1 MRRGGRQ
8 WRLQDRIVAWLVG
21 LIVVLQLLVFIA
33 VDLSVNRAVASQLRQ
48 ELEVGARIWD
58 RYVSSRGEALVDSA
72 GVLAGDFGFRRAVAT
87 GDEPTMR
94 SALANHVLRLGGDLA
109 ILHSVRGE
117 WRAAT
122 GAAVEELQGS
132 AEIARH
138 VERARM
144 EGRATGVFVLGGRA
158 HQVATV
164 PVMAP
169 DVIGWV
175 SVAQP
180 LDDGALAG
188 FREMTGLDAMI
199 RLAGRDGSQDGSV
212 VASTLAGGPDAAGRS
227 GVDPARIDGFVVLA
241 RDVGAG
247 GATGAGPGREAA
259 QLVLLAPTEAALA
272 PYRRLQVW
280 ILALSLSGAFLAVVV
295 AVFVAGSVSRPV
307 AAMATAARRVAGGD
321 FSARV
326 TPHGGREV
334 VALGDAFNRMQ
345 EALAARESRILHQ
358 ASHDGLTGLPNRV
371 SAARRLDEEI
381 ARAREGR
388 GACSVLMIDLDR
400 FKEINDT
407 LGHAFGDALLLE
419 VARRL
424 RAGVRSGDMVA
435 RLGGDEFLAILPGS
449 GLEAA
454 RELAVRVSAAIK
466 APMELSGTQV
476 AIESSIG
483 LAAFPDHA
491 DAAEPLLRRA
501 DMAMYQAKGE
511 HLPVCTY
518 EPGREESHLRQL
530 KLMSDLRRAQARGQ
544 LRLVFQPKLSLPEG
558 RVCHAEAL
566 LRWNHHELGPIGPD
580 EFIPLAERSG
590 IINTLSDFVIDGALA
605 ACRAWLDAGL
615 DLGVAINLSA
625 IDLLDDKLPD
635 AILGHLRRHRLP
647 PRHLI
652 VEVTES
658 AVMRDIEYAVRV
670 LERLRAAGVRL
681 AIDDFGTGHSSLAQ
695 LKRLPVDEL
704 KIDKSFVMRLV
715 EGSDDDVIV
724 RSTIE
729 IGHNMGLSVIAEGV
743 ETEAGLALLKRY
755 GCDMAQG
762 YLFSPP
768 LESAA
773 FAGWCNRHRDA
784 LAQA

>member
-1 MRRGGRQ
+1 MRN

-21 LIVVLQLLVFIA
+21 VIVALQMLVFIA
-33 VDLSVNRAVASQLRQ
+33 VDLSVSRAVDAQLRH

-58 RYVSSRGEALVDSA
+58 RYMQARGEALVDSA

-94 SALANHVLRLGGDLA
+94 SALANHVLRLGGELSV
-109 ILHSVRGE
+109 LHSVRGE
-117 WRAAT
+117 WLAAT
-122 GAAVEELQGS
+122 GEAVDGLQG
-132 AEIARH
+132 AGPIALQIQ
-138 VERARM
+138 RARV
-144 EGRATGVFVLGGRA
+144 EGRAIGVLVLGSRTY
-158 HQVATV
+158 QVATV
-164 PVMAP
+164 PVLAP
-169 DVIGWV
+169 EVIGWV

-180 LDDGALAG
+180 LDAGVLEG
-188 FREMTGLDAMI
+188 FREMTGLDALI
-199 RLAGRDGSQDGSV
+199 RIGNAAGTEPVGAI
-212 VASTLAGGPDAAGRS
+212 VASTLADDSPEVQGGES
-227 GVDPARIDGFVVLA
+227 ELEGFVLLA
-241 RDVGAG
+241 RGVGSDARGGSESRPGQPGAG
-247 GATGAGPGREAA
+247 E
-259 QLVLLAPTEAALA
+259 LVLLASTEAALA
-272 PYRRLQVW
+272 PYRRLQFW
-280 ILALSLSGAFLAVVV
+280 IVGLSLSGALVAVGV

-307 AAMATAARRVAGGD
+307 AAMAAAARRVAGGD

-326 TPHGGREV
+326 APHGGREV

-345 EALAARESRILHQ
+345 EALAAREARILHQ
-358 ASHDGLTGLPNRV
+358 ASHDGLTGLPNRS
-371 SAARRLDEEI
+371 SAARCLDEEI
-381 ARAREGR
+381 ARAREGGR
-388 GACSVLMIDLDR
+388 ACTVLMIDLDR

-424 RAGVRSGDMVA
+424 RAGVRTQDMVA
-435 RLGGDEFLAILPGS
+435 RLGGDEFVAILPDL
-449 GLEAA
+449 GLDAA
-454 RELAVRVSAAIK
+454 RELAGRVSASLK
-466 APMELSGTQV
+466 APFELSGTQV
-476 AIESSIG
+476 AVESSIG

-491 DAAEPLLRRA
+491 DASEPLLRRA
-501 DMAMYQAKGE
+501 DMAMYQAKGD
-511 HLPVCTY
+511 HRPVCVY

-530 KLMSDLRRAQARGQ
+530 QLMSDLRRAQARGQ
-544 LRLVFQPKLSLPEG
+544 LRLVFQPKLALPEG

-566 LRWNHHELGPIGPD
+566 LRWTHHELGPVSPE

-590 IINTLSDFVIDGALA
+590 IIHALSDFVVDGALA
-605 ACRAWLDAGL
+605 ACRAWLDEGL
-615 DLGVAINLSA
+615 DLAVAINLSS
-625 IDLLDDKLPD
+625 IDLLDDGLPD
-635 AILGHLRRHRLP
+635 TIQGHLQRHRLP

-670 LERLRAAGVRL
+670 LQRLRAAGVRL

-729 IGHNMGLSVIAEGV
+729 IGHNMGLTVIAEGV

-762 YLFSPP
+762 FLFSAP

-773 FAGWCNRHRDA
+773 FAGWCERHRDT